1 MPTRLRYLLS
11 LLVVLNGIIGA
22 LQLAVAGEPACS
34 AAAIHPAFPPVN
46 ATPAVEVADAN
57 NAAPP
62 SGANCFAD
70 SNKGATWIT
79 VSSTLRTA
87 LSPEAIL
94 QRFGAISELQTV
106 QYWSTTDQAW
116 RPLVSAAFAVTS
128 TDSDQPRAD
137 YGSAELVGSRRFY
150 RVTDTR
156 THDPVN
162 YSLEIHPAPHGQ
174 ILAETTN
181 IDPIKKWGITLY
193 SRDGLHTLYF
203 LNERSPGVWSYYSIT
218 RVVPA
223 TFLARGHEKSYVNR
237 AIALYRH
244 YLRLPTTADPPAA
257 R

>member
-11 LLVVLNGIIGA
+11 LLIALNGIIGP
-22 LQLAVAGEPACS
+22 LQLVVAREPVCS
-34 AAAIHPAFPPVN
+34 AADIHPAFPPVN

-62 SGANCFAD
+62 SGATCFAD

-79 VSSTLRTA
+79 VSSAIQTA
-87 LSPEAIL
+87 LSPEAII
-94 QRFGAISELQTV
+94 QRFGAISALQTV

-116 RPLVSAAFAVTS
+116 RPLVSAAFAVNA
-128 TDSDQPRAD
+128 TDANQPRAD
-137 YGSAELVGSRRFY
+137 YGSAELVGSPRFY

-156 THDPVN
+156 TYDPVN

-193 SRDGLHTLYF
+193 RRDGLHTLYF